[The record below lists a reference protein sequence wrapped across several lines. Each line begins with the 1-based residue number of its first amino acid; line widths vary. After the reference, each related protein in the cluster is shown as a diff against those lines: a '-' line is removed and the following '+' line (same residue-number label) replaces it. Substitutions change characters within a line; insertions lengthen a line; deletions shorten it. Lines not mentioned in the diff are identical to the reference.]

1 MINKNYK
8 IISQLLSTGNYKQIF
23 DYNFQKNM
31 YLKDIKS
38 FYINNSDFHN
48 IYSVVK
54 KIFQGFLTKS
64 KILNEIILL
73 CTIDLINSRD
83 PNKKIEYYKK
93 QIKNFI
99 IFDTKER
106 IEKLLYK
113 ICLTS
118 DYLKKKIKEEISNE
132 HFLLVLLNIVKEMK
146 KND

>member
-8 IISQLLSTGNYKQIF
+8 IISQILSTGNYKQIF

-38 FYINNSDFHN
+38 FYINNTDFHN

-99 IFDTKER
+99 IFDTKKR

>member
-8 IISQLLSTGNYKQIF
+8 IISQILSTGNYKQIF

-99 IFDTKER
+99 IFDTKKR

-146 KND
+146 END

>member
-8 IISQLLSTGNYKQIF
+8 IISQILSTGNYKQIF

-48 IYSVVK
+48 IYRVVK

-83 PNKKIEYYKK
+83 TNKKIEYYKK

-99 IFDTKER
+99 IFDTKKR

-118 DYLKKKIKEEISNE
+118 DYLKKKISSKRTVHTYTNT
-132 HFLLVLLNIVKEMK
+132 
-146 KND
+146 

>member
-8 IISQLLSTGNYKQIF
+8 IISQILSTGNYKQVF

-83 PNKKIEYYKK
+83 LNKKIEYYKK

-99 IFDTKER
+99 IFDTKKR

>member
-8 IISQLLSTGNYKQIF
+8 IISQILSTGNYKQIF

-99 IFDTKER
+99 IFDTKKR

-118 DYLKKKIKEEISNE
+118 DYLKKKIKEEISNV
-132 HFLLVLLNIVKEMK
+132 HFLFVLLNIVKEMK
-146 KND
+146 KK